1 MVLHSSK
8 RLKHIYAYNSKNIF
22 DIVFNNI
29 FEENSFNNKKN
40 DVIKKEKSK
49 NKENKKNKN
58 K

>member
-1 MVLHSSK
+1 M
-8 RLKHIYAYNSKNIF
+8 LKHIYTYNSKNIF

-29 FEENSFNNKKN
+29 YEENNFITKIN
-40 DVIKKEKSK
+40 DANKKEKSK

>member
-8 RLKHIYAYNSKNIF
+8 RLKHIYTYNSKNIF

-29 FEENSFNNKKN
+29 YEENNFITKIN
-40 DVIKKEKSK
+40 DVNKKEKSK
-49 NKENKKNKN
+49 NKENKKNTN